1 VTNSIKLLASVWLF
15 NKKSTLTYGF
25 RLSTMTTLHLR
36 EMLRML
42 IITELKYT
50 ALLVTAERAV
60 TLLIFTRL
68 HDVIFKDRI
77 FISAFVGT

>member
-1 VTNSIKLLASVWLF
+1 
-15 NKKSTLTYGF
+15 
-25 RLSTMTTLHLR
+25 MTTLHLR

-60 TLLIFTRL
+60 TLLILYPT
-68 HDVIFKDRI
+68 
-77 FISAFVGT
+77 A